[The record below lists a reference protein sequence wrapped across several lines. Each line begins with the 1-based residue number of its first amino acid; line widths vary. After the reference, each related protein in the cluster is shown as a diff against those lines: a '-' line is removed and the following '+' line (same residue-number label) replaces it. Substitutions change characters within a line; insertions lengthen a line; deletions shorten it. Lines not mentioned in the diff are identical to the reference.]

1 MAGGEMIKATLTGQR
16 LVALFLLGWVLVN
29 YPILSVFD
37 VDRVWLGIP
46 AIYLYVFGVW
56 AAVIAL
62 MAWIIER

>member
-1 MAGGEMIKATLTGQR
+1 MIKAALTGQR

-37 VDRVWLGIP
+37 VPRACFGIP
-46 AIYLYVFGVW
+46 VIYLYVFGVW

>member
-1 MAGGEMIKATLTGQR
+1 MLKATLTGQR
-16 LVALFLLGWVLVN
+16 LVALFLLGWALVN

-37 VDRVWLGIP
+37 TAQAWFGVP
-46 AIYLYVFGVW
+46 ALYLYVFGVL

>member
-1 MAGGEMIKATLTGQR
+1 MIKARLSAQR
-16 LVALFLLGWVLVN
+16 LVVVFVLGCVLLN

-37 VDRVWLGIP
+37 AQRAWLGVP
-46 AIYLYVFGVW
+46 VIYLYVFGVW

>member
-1 MAGGEMIKATLTGQR
+1 MIKATLTGQR

>member
-1 MAGGEMIKATLTGQR
+1 MIKAPLTGQR

-37 VDRVWLGIP
+37 VPRAWFGIP
-46 AIYLYVFGVW
+46 VLYLYVFGVW
-56 AAVIAL
+56 AAAIAL

>member
-56 AAVIAL
+56 AAMIAL

>member
-1 MAGGEMIKATLTGQR
+1 MIKATLTGQR

-37 VDRVWLGIP
+37 VDRVWLKIP

-56 AAVIAL
+56 AAMIAL